1 MMNLL
6 EIAGQGNW
14 SLFFG
19 RFHPLLV
26 HLPIGMLM
34 IAFILE
40 GLSKVKRLAF
50 LSAAVLPVMIF
61 GALSAVLSCIAGY
74 LLSLSGGYE
83 DDALA
88 LHQWLGIG
96 VAVISVLLCVL
107 HRYVVLKKLWFPL
120 SGLMIILLSAAG
132 HYGGSLTHG
141 DDYLTAALP
150 GRQPRQAAAI
160 TNIAEAKVYD
170 ELVKPILEQ
179 KCYSCHNAQKLKG
192 GLRLDGKEHI
202 LKGGENGP
210 VLKDSLP
217 EASEL
222 YKRLILPEHDD
233 KRMPPKGK
241 PQLTPQ
247 QVEILYWWIAQGAS
261 TTATVKELTKSPRI
275 QLVLEA
281 MQPSGATA
289 DHPFIP
295 DASPGAVNDKD
306 REALEALGVKVMPV
320 AAGSNYVMINCVN
333 ASGFSNKDAA
343 LLLPLKSQIAW
354 LKLTGTQI
362 GDSALQVLAKLP
374 QLTRLHLEYT
384 TVTDAGLSALA
395 GCKQLRYLSL
405 VGTKVSEKGVMAL
418 KQNKALRELFIYNTA
433 VPSSTISQLQK
444 ALPEAKIDT
453 GGYRMPVLETDTTVY
468 TKTRQKEG

>member
-1 MMNLL
+1 MQ
-6 EIAGQGNW
+6 IAREGSW
-14 SLFFG
+14 ALFFG

-34 IAFILE
+34 VAFLLE
-40 GLSKVKRLAF
+40 GLGRVKRLAF

-61 GALSAVLSCIAGY
+61 GALSAILSCIAGY

-83 DDALA
+83 EDALA
-88 LHQWLGIG
+88 LHQWLGIA
-96 VAVISVLLCVL
+96 VAVIAVALCFLHRLVLLK
-107 HRYVVLKKLWFPL
+107 RLWFPL
-120 SGLMIILLSAAG
+120 SGLMIVLLSAAG

-150 GRQPRQAAAI
+150 GRRQQQTAAI
-160 TNIAEAKVYD
+160 TNIGEAKVY
-170 ELVKPILEQ
+170 EQLVKPILEQ

-192 GLRLDGKEHI
+192 GLRLDGMEHI
-202 LKGGENGP
+202 RNGGENGP

-222 YKRLILPEHDD
+222 YKRLILPEEDD

-261 TTATVKELTKSPRI
+261 DSASVRELPKSPRI

-289 DHPFIP
+289 AHPFVP
-295 DASPGAVNDKD
+295 PVEVSAVPEKD
-306 REALEALGVKVMPV
+306 REALEAIGVKVMPV

-333 ASGFSNKDAA
+333 APGFSNKDAA
-343 LLLPLKSQIAW
+343 LLLPLKTQIVW
-354 LKLTGTQI
+354 LKLTGTEI
-362 GDSALQVLAKLP
+362 GDSALQVLAQLP
-374 QLTRLHLEYT
+374 QLTRLQLEHT
-384 TVTDAGLSALA
+384 AITDAGLPALKD
-395 GCKQLRYLSL
+395 CKQLKYLNL
-405 VGTKVSEKGVMAL
+405 VGTKVSDKGMAAL
-418 KQNKALRELFIYNTA
+418 QQNNALRELFIYNTNVTPA
-433 VPSSTISQLQK
+433 GIAQLRSI
-444 ALPEAKIDT
+444 LPAARIDT
-453 GGYRMPVLETDTTVY
+453 GGYRMPVLATDTMVY
-468 TKTRQKEG
+468 RKVRG

>member
-6 EIAGQGNW
+6 QIAGQGSW
-14 SLFFG
+14 GLFFG

-96 VAVISVLLCVL
+96 VAVIAVLLCVL
-107 HRYVVLKKLWFPL
+107 HRMAVLKKLWFPL
-120 SGLMIILLSAAG
+120 SGVMIVLLSAAG

-150 GRQPRQAAAI
+150 GRQLPKTASI
-160 TNIAEAKVYD
+160 TSIPDAKVYD
-170 ELVKPILEQ
+170 DMVQPILEQ
-179 KCYSCHNAQKLKG
+179 KCYGCHNAQKLKG
-192 GLRLDGKEHI
+192 GLRLDGMEHI
-202 LKGGENGP
+202 RKGGENGP

-222 YKRLILPEHDD
+222 YKRLILPENDD
-233 KRMPPKGK
+233 NRMPPKGK

-247 QVEILYWWIAQGAS
+247 QVEILYWWIEQGAS
-261 TTATVKELTKSPRI
+261 TTAKVKELQKSPRI

-281 MQPSGATA
+281 MQPSGTG

-295 DASPGAVNDKD
+295 ETTPGPVDDQA
-306 REALEALGVKVMPV
+306 REALEAIGVKVMPV

-333 ASGFSNKDAA
+333 ASGFSNKDAD
-343 LLLPLKSQIAW
+343 LLLPLKSQIVW
-354 LKLTGTQI
+354 LKLTGTQV

-384 TVTDAGLSALA
+384 AVTDAGLPVLA
-395 GCKQLRYLSL
+395 DCKQLRYLSL
-405 VGTKVSEKGVMAL
+405 VGTKVSDKGVLAL
-418 KQNKALRELFIYNTA
+418 QRNKALRELFIYKTA
-433 VPSSTISQLQK
+433 VPATAISQLQQ
-444 ALPEAKIDT
+444 ALPETRIDT
-453 GGYRMPVLETDTTVY
+453 GGYTMPVLATDTTVY
-468 TKTRQKEG
+468 KKEG